1 MSIEKMTVFPM
12 IHSITID
19 QEQELVTELVQDL
32 QDAEA
37 VKANLLESIATV
49 RMYENINFYPLF
61 PPTFVEDVMGSFAQ
75 MGMSRHL
82 TISDNTYHDIFGYPG
97 CTRVWE
103 LPLLFRDQVE
113 SALTGYEVSYDSETW
128 EILEVTPL
136 EG

>member
-49 RMYENINFYPLF
+49 RMYENINFYPLS

>member
-32 QDAEA
+32 QDEEA

-49 RMYENINFYPLF
+49 RMYENINFYPLS

-75 MGMSRHL
+75 MGMSKHL

-136 EG
+136 ES

>member
-32 QDAEA
+32 QDEEA

-49 RMYENINFYPLF
+49 RMYENINFYPLS

-75 MGMSRHL
+75 MGMSKHL